1 MTDLQI
7 RIDALEIKAAH
18 QEQQIQD
25 LSEMVSDQWRTI
37 ERLGGQLIKA
47 TAKIESLENSG
58 SNTEPSFADEKPPH
72 Y

>member
-25 LSEMVSDQWRTI
+25 LSEMVSNQWKNI
-37 ERLGGQLIKA
+37 ERLGGQLSKA
-47 TAKIESLENSG
+47 TAKIESLENS
-58 SNTEPSFADEKPPH
+58 EPNSAPSLADDKPPH